1 MTNKTQKKFTPEETE
16 FCIKEFKSGKS
27 LQEIAN
33 ALDRTVASV
42 KSKLNRE
49 KNLNP
54 DLFKSEDNPETIKQK
69 NHSSNEIIQLNNV
82 FRSKEEVESVVIELI
97 NNEKTIDD
105 ILSIS
110 KFQSEDELNSLLNRW
125 KNEVM

>member
-1 MTNKTQKKFTPEETE
+1 MANKTPKKFTPEETE
-16 FCIKEFKSGKS
+16 FCITEFKKGKS
-27 LQEIAN
+27 LQEIAD
-33 ALDRTVASV
+33 ALDRTVASI

-54 DLFKSEDNPETIKQK
+54 DLFKLEENQETVKQK
-69 NHSSNEIIQLNNV
+69 NNSFNEIIQSNNV
-82 FRSKEEVESVVIELI
+82 FRSKEEVETVVVDLI

-105 ILSIS
+105 ILSS
-110 KFQSEDELNSLLNRW
+110 NKLQSEDELNSLLNLW